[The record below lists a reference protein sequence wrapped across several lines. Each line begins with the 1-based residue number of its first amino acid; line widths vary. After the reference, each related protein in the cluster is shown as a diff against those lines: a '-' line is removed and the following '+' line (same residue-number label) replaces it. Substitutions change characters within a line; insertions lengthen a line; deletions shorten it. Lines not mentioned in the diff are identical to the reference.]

1 MLFASLM
8 PESKVILHK
17 KGFFMYKNMSIKMKM
32 ILISIISLLIVVVII
47 GGISVQEAKRALIKN
62 NYDSLTFSRDNK
74 TQQIE
79 KLFNRMINDIEVL
92 SNSKVVDQ
100 LVYDLT
106 SLYDQMDIDI
116 KNKFPID
123 SSLVKDT
130 ISSSEKIFQNYI
142 EKYNYNDIYLIDVQ
156 TGQIFY
162 TAKKKADFGEN
173 LKFGKLNNS
182 MLSKAWKK
190 TIENNETTFIDMK
203 PYIINDNKPVMFLG
217 TPVYENGY
225 KEDGI
230 KAVLVFQI
238 GNSDI
243 NKIMNFR
250 KGYGETQEDYLVGN
264 DYLIRSDS
272 FLSPKTHSINSSFL
286 NPKENVIKTKAT
298 INVFKNI
305 TNTEII
311 KGYNNKNVLC
321 AYSPIHISKDTIWAI
336 ISEISEEEVL
346 ITPHSLRNK
355 IIVVSLIVLLSLSFF
370 VYFIINKNI
379 ILPLNNFQKGL
390 LNFFKYLNREKDNVS
405 LLNIVS
411 KDEIGAMSKIINENI
426 LKIKDNIE
434 EEKELIKSTIFVLKE
449 FEQGDLSQR
458 VTMKCS
464 NSSLNELT
472 NLLNQMGINL
482 ENNIN
487 NILSILKEYS
497 NYNYLN
503 KIDTNN
509 SKKHLLQLS
518 EGINCLGDSITQMLI
533 ENKKNGLI
541 LDLNSDVLIENI
553 NLLNNN
559 LNNSAASLEETAAAV
574 EQITSNITSNTLSV
588 KNMFEY
594 TEILNNSVNEG
605 KSLSLKTD
613 LAIDTI
619 NQQIIT
625 INDSIEMIE
634 QISFQT
640 NILSLNAA
648 VEAATA
654 GESGKGFAVVA
665 AEVRNLASRS
675 AETTKKIKELVSI
688 AILKANDGKEIAK
701 EMIDCYNK
709 VDINISNTVELIAQ
723 VNNSSKEQQKGME
736 QINDAINLLDHKTQE
751 NAAISNKTN
760 DIAIQTDVLAK
771 LIVQKTN
778 EKEFNEK
785 DI

>member
-1 MLFASLM
+1 MF
-8 PESKVILHK
+8 K
-17 KGFFMYKNMSIKMKM
+17 YKDINIKMKM

-47 GGISVQEAKRALIKN
+47 GGISVEEAKKALMKN

-79 KLFNRMINDIEVL
+79 NLFNRMVNDIEVL
-92 SNSKVVDQ
+92 SSSKTVDQ

-106 SLYDQMDIDI
+106 SLYSQMDIDT
-116 KNKFPID
+116 KDKFPIND
-123 SSLVKDT
+123 SMVKDT
-130 ISSSEKIFQNYI
+130 ISSSETFFQSYI
-142 EKYNYNDIYLIDVQ
+142 KKYNYNDIYLIDVK
-156 TGQIFY
+156 TGQIYY
-162 TAKKKADFGEN
+162 TAKKNADFGEN

-182 MLSKAWKK
+182 LLADVWKK
-190 TIENNETTFIDMK
+190 TIKNNETTFVDMK
-203 PYIINDNKPVMFLG
+203 TYEINDNKPVMFLG

-238 GNSDI
+238 GNNDI

-250 KGYGETQEDYLVGN
+250 KGYGQTQEDYLVGN
-264 DYLIRSDS
+264 DYLMRSDS
-272 FLSPKTHSINSSFL
+272 FLSPKTHSINSSFSSPQK
-286 NPKENVIKTKAT
+286 NTIKTDAT
-298 INVFKNI
+298 INTFKNQ

-311 KGYNNKNVLC
+311 KGYDNYNVLC
-321 AYSPIHISKDTIWAI
+321 AYSPINISKDITWAI
-336 ISEISEEEVL
+336 VSEISEDEVL
-346 ITPHSLRNK
+346 ITPHSLRTE
-355 IIVVSLIVLLSLSFF
+355 IIVVSFIVLLSLSLF

-379 ILPLNNFQKGL
+379 ISPLNNFQEGL
-390 LNFFKYLNREKDNVS
+390 LNFFKYLNGEKNDVS
-405 LLNIVS
+405 LLKIVS
-411 KDEIGAMSKIINENI
+411 KDEIGTMSKIINENI

-458 VTMKCS
+458 VTIKSS
-464 NSSLNELT
+464 NSALNELT
-472 NLLNQMGINL
+472 DLLNQMGINL
-482 ENNIN
+482 ETNIN
-487 NILSILKEYS
+487 NILNILEQYS

-503 KIDTNN
+503 KIKTNN

-518 EGINCLGDSITQMLI
+518 EGINYLGDSITQMLI

-541 LDLNSDVLIENI
+541 LDSNSDTLIKNVNHLNS
-553 NLLNNN
+553 N

-574 EQITSNITSNTLSV
+574 EQITSNITSNTVSV

-594 TEILNNSVNEG
+594 TEILTNSVNEG
-605 KSLSLKTD
+605 KKLSLKTD
-613 LAIDTI
+613 LAIDMM
-619 NQQIIT
+619 NEHIIT
-625 INDSIEMIE
+625 INNSIDMIE

-654 GESGKGFAVVA
+654 GEAGKGFAVVA

-701 EMIDCYNK
+701 EMIAGYNI
-709 VDINISNTVELIAQ
+709 VDENISKTIELISQ
-723 VNNSSKEQQKGME
+723 VNFSSNEQQKGIE
-736 QINDAINLLDHKTQE
+736 QINDAINLLDQKTQE
-751 NAAISNKTN
+751 NAAISNKTH
-760 DIAIQTDVLAK
+760 DIAMETDNLAK

-778 EKEFNEK
+778 EKEFNGK

>member
-1 MLFASLM
+1 
-8 PESKVILHK
+8 
-17 KGFFMYKNMSIKMKM
+17 
-32 ILISIISLLIVVVII
+32 
-47 GGISVQEAKRALIKN
+47 
-62 NYDSLTFSRDNK
+62 
-74 TQQIE
+74 
-79 KLFNRMINDIEVL
+79 
-92 SNSKVVDQ
+92 
-100 LVYDLT
+100 
-106 SLYDQMDIDI
+106 MDIDI

-574 EQITSNITSNTLSV
+574 EQITSNITSNTVSV

-619 NQQIIT
+619 NQQIII

-723 VNNSSKEQQKGME
+723 INNSSKEQQKGME

-785 DI
+785 NI

>member
-355 IIVVSLIVLLSLSFF
+355 IIIVSLIVLLSLSFF

-574 EQITSNITSNTLSV
+574 EQITSNITSNTVSV

-785 DI
+785 NI

>member
-355 IIVVSLIVLLSLSFF
+355 IIIVSLIVLLSLSFF

-518 EGINCLGDSITQMLI
+518 EGISCLGDSITQMLI

-574 EQITSNITSNTLSV
+574 EQITSNITSNTVSV

-723 VNNSSKEQQKGME
+723 INNSSKEQQKGME

-785 DI
+785 NI

>member
-574 EQITSNITSNTLSV
+574 EQITSNITSNTVSV

-723 VNNSSKEQQKGME
+723 INNSSKEQQKGME

-785 DI
+785 NI

>member
-321 AYSPIHISKDTIWAI
+321 AYSSIHISKDTIWAI

-355 IIVVSLIVLLSLSFF
+355 IIIVSLIVLLSLSFF

-574 EQITSNITSNTLSV
+574 EQITSNITSNTVSV

-785 DI
+785 NI

>member
-1 MLFASLM
+1 
-8 PESKVILHK
+8 
-17 KGFFMYKNMSIKMKM
+17 MYKNISIKMKM
-32 ILISIISLLIVVVII
+32 ILISIISLLTVVIII
-47 GGISVQEAKRALIKN
+47 GGISVQEAKKALMKN
-62 NYDSLTFSRDNK
+62 YYDSLTFSRDNK

-79 KLFNRMINDIEVL
+79 NLFKRMVNDIEVL
-92 SNSKVVDQ
+92 SNSKTVDQ

-106 SLYDQMDIDI
+106 SLYDQIDIDI
-116 KNKFPID
+116 ENKFPID
-123 SSLVKDT
+123 NSIVKDT
-130 ISSSEKIFQNYI
+130 IFSSEDFFQNYI
-142 EKYNYNDIYLIDVQ
+142 KKYNYNDIYLIDPQ

-162 TAKKKADFGEN
+162 TAKKNADYGEN

-182 MLSKAWKK
+182 LLADVWKK
-190 TIENNETTFIDMK
+190 TIENNKTTFVDMK
-203 PYIINDNKPVMFLG
+203 PYLVNNNQPVMFLG

-230 KAVLVFQI
+230 KAILVFQI
-238 GNSDI
+238 TNTDI

-250 KGYGETQEDYLVGN
+250 KGYGQTQEDYLVGN
-264 DYLIRSDS
+264 DYLMRSDS
-272 FLSPKTHSINSSFL
+272 FLNPETHSVNTSFL
-286 NPKENVIKTKAT
+286 APQKNTIKTKAT
-298 INVFKNI
+298 INVFKNQ

-311 KGYNNKNVLC
+311 KGYKNNNVLC
-321 AYSPIHISKDTIWAI
+321 AYSPINISKDITWAI
-336 ISEISEEEVL
+336 VSEISENEVL
-346 ITPHSLRNK
+346 ITPYLLRNK
-355 IIVVSLIVLLSLSFF
+355 IIIISVIVLLSLCLF

-379 ILPLNNFQKGL
+379 ISPINNFQKGL
-390 LNFFKYLNREKDNVS
+390 LNFFKYLNGEKDDVS

-411 KDEIGAMSKIINENI
+411 KDEIGAMSKIINKNI

-434 EEKELIKSTIFVLKE
+434 EEKKLIKSTIQVLKE

-458 VTMKCS
+458 VTIESS
-464 NSSLNELT
+464 NSSLNELK

-482 ENNIN
+482 ETNIN
-487 NILSILKEYS
+487 NILDVLEEYS
-497 NYNYLN
+497 NYNYLD

-518 EGINCLGDSITQMLI
+518 KGINYLGDSITQMLI
-533 ENKKNGLI
+533 ENKKNGLV
-541 LDLNSDVLIENI
+541 LDSNSETLIENV

-574 EQITSNITSNTLSV
+574 EQITSNITSNTISV

-594 TEILNNSVNEG
+594 TKILTNSVNEG
-605 KSLSLKTD
+605 KKLSLKTD

-619 NQQIIT
+619 NEQIMT
-625 INDSIEMIE
+625 INKSIDMIE

-654 GESGKGFAVVA
+654 GEAGKGFAVVA
-665 AEVRNLASRS
+665 QEVRNLASIS

-701 EMIDCYNK
+701 EMIDGYDI
-709 VDINISNTVELIAQ
+709 VDENISKTVALISQ
-723 VNNSSKEQQKGME
+723 VNLSSSEQQKGIE
-736 QINDAINLLDHKTQE
+736 QIIDAINLLDQKTQE
-751 NAAISNKTN
+751 NAAISNKTY
-760 DIAIQTDVLAK
+760 DIAMQTDRLAK

-778 EKEFNEK
+778 EKEFNGK
-785 DI
+785 NI